1 MIKVIVKTTVPAEN
15 VSTFITLAKP
25 LVAASQAE
33 AGNIFYNLHQSQTNP
48 QELVFIESW
57 KDQSAIDAH
66 NQSVHFTTV
75 LPQLASL
82 CSTEMTIEKYDV
94 IV

>member
-1 MIKVIVKTTVPAEN
+1 MIKIIAKTTVPVGDQEA
-15 VSTFITLAKP
+15 FIALARP

-33 AGNIFYNLHQSQTNP
+33 AGNVFYNLHRSQTRP
-48 QELVFIESW
+48 EEFVFLEAWRDQEAIEL
-57 KDQSAIDAH
+57 H
-66 NQSVHFTTV
+66 NASTHFTTV

-82 CSTEMTIEKYDV
+82 CSTEMTIDLYDV

>member
-1 MIKVIVKTTVPAEN
+1 MIKIIAKTTVPTGNQE
-15 VSTFITLAKP
+15 SFIKLVQP

-33 AGNIFYNLHQSQTNP
+33 AGNIFYNLHRSQARP
-48 QELVFIESW
+48 EEFVFLEAW
-57 KDQSAIDAH
+57 KDQNVIDLHNASA
-66 NQSVHFTTV
+66 HFTTV

-82 CSTEMTIEKYDV
+82 CSTEMTIDLYDV